1 MTRASEG
8 SCCLQK
14 NQGNTEVPTDPSS
27 PKRLPTL
34 GDHTLTVYM
43 LKSNWT
49 STVGSDSEGL
59 CSHEVMPS
67 GALFRMSLDLG
78 RSFILIQRRYGLFT
92 YRETVD
98 LTDINI
104 PALQDPKSA
113 LGVFYLYSSY

>member
-1 MTRASEG
+1 
-8 SCCLQK
+8 
-14 NQGNTEVPTDPSS
+14 
-27 PKRLPTL
+27 
-34 GDHTLTVYM
+34 
-43 LKSNWT
+43 
-49 STVGSDSEGL
+49 
-59 CSHEVMPS
+59 MPS